1 MQLNAGTL
9 LIEDGYLEDGD
20 HMLPQELLKRI
31 QSKHPPT
38 VVDVR
43 TIFEF
48 RKGHIPGVIHA
59 PTWKIL
65 LRLIQIP
72 SDRNA
77 ELVVT
82 CELGPRA
89 QIAKG
94 LLTIF
99 GYRNVDLLAGHM
111 AAWRQAGFPQEK

>member
-1 MQLNAGTL
+1 MQ
-9 LIEDGYLEDGD
+9 
-20 HMLPQELLKRI
+20 PQELLNRMK
-31 QSKHPPT
+31 SNKAPT

-43 TIFEF
+43 TIFEY
-48 RKGHIPGVIHA
+48 RKGHIPGVVHA

-65 LRLIQIP
+65 LRLARLP
-72 SDRNA
+72 SGRDT

-94 LLTIF
+94 LLKLY
-99 GYRNVDLLAGHM
+99 GYRNVVLLAGQM
-111 AAWRQAGFPQEK
+111 AGWRKAGLPQEK

>member
-1 MQLNAGTL
+1 MQP
-9 LIEDGYLEDGD
+9 D
-20 HMLPQELLKRI
+20 ELARRI
-31 QSKHPPT
+31 TAKNPPT

-48 RKGHIPGVIHA
+48 RKGHIPGAIHA
-59 PTWKIL
+59 PTWKIV
-65 LRLIQIP
+65 LRLARIP

-89 QIAKG
+89 KIAQG
-94 LLTIF
+94 LLKAF
-99 GYRNVDLLAGHM
+99 GYRNVVLLAGQM
-111 AAWRQAGFPQEK
+111 AGWRREKRPQDN

>member
-1 MQLNAGTL
+1 
-9 LIEDGYLEDGD
+9 
-20 HMLPQELLKRI
+20 MLPQELLQRI
-31 QSKHPPT
+31 KSENPPT
-38 VVDVR
+38 VVDVL

-65 LRLIQIP
+65 LRLAPIT

-82 CELGPRA
+82 CELGSRA
-89 QIAKG
+89 QTGNRRAEKVREIG
-94 LLTIF
+94 GRF
-99 GYRNVDLLAGHM
+99 CCSSCPDRNCFSPPVRL
-111 AAWRQAGFPQEK
+111 R